1 MNAPLTAKG
10 RPPFREGIREAFSSN
25 CVLSFMSDRAAAH
38 VAERPAGGFDANHA
52 SMTAPGTGTQRFS
65 GELLV
70 ALAVVKR
77 CIGEFDGGCWFAEQS
92 TGAGKFDQAVAVSQ
106 ESAMANALKPM
117 WKNMQEKAAD
127 KLLRIQAHHLLAR
140 VVAVILP
147 AKADI
152 SSNEVDQTIVGDSNA
167 VRVCVC
173 VMCCPA
179 YDRFWP

>member
-1 MNAPLTAKG
+1 
-10 RPPFREGIREAFSSN
+10 
-25 CVLSFMSDRAAAH
+25 
-38 VAERPAGGFDANHA
+38 
-52 SMTAPGTGTQRFS
+52 MTALGAGTQRFA
-65 GELLV
+65 GKLLV
-70 ALAVVKR
+70 AFVVVQR
-77 CIGEFDGGCWFAEQS
+77 RIGKFDSKGGFAEQLS
-92 TGAGKFDQAVAVSQ
+92 ATGKFDCAVAVGQ
-106 ESAMANALKPM
+106 ESVMANALKSM
-117 WKNMQEKAAD
+117 RKNMQQEATD